1 MLKVLKTKG
10 MSFHGE
16 LRMIYDPE
24 NLTFQQTHKLM
35 IGSIIP
41 RPIAFVA
48 TTSLKK
54 LNNIAP
60 FSYFNGVC
68 SNPPTIMFAPARRG
82 WDGKEKDTLKNI
94 RDTKE
99 FTINIV
105 SESFSQQMVDCST
118 DFDSNIDEF
127 EISGLH
133 TSKSQK
139 IQPPRLKESKISY
152 ECILNQIVEIG
163 DGKAGSGFI
172 VIGSIVLF
180 HISDDV
186 ISNDRIDVQK
196 LNPIGRLAG
205 DWYTRPTDNFKIMRK
220 VKPDK

>member
-1 MLKVLKTKG
+1 
-10 MSFHGE
+10 
-16 LRMIYDPE
+16 MIYDPKK
-24 NLTFQQTHKLM
+24 LTFQQTHKLM

-48 TTSLKK
+48 TTNNEKI
-54 LNNIAP
+54 NNIAP

-82 WDGKEKDTLKNI
+82 WDGKEKDTLVNI
-94 RDTKE
+94 RQTKE

-105 SESFSQQMVDCST
+105 SESFAQQMVECST
-118 DFDSNIDEF
+118 DFDSKVDEF
-127 EISGLH
+127 DVSGLNIAK
-133 TSKSQK
+133 SKK
-139 IQPPRLKESKISY
+139 ILPPRLKEAKISF
-152 ECILNQIVEIG
+152 ECKLNQIVEIG

-180 HISDDV
+180 HIEDE
-186 ISNDRIDVQK
+186 IITNDKIDVQK

-205 DWYTRPTDNFKIMRK
+205 DWYTKPTNNFKISRK
-220 VKPDK
+220 IKPT